1 MTKKISFF
9 VVTVAAVAL
18 VLSGCSRGPGMDDM
32 EPDDMATVLP
42 HIGTWYFADPDPDD
56 DKPVAPNARLELTDA
71 TFAVKMGDDD
81 MTTFELFQIPGFT
94 KFEVSGTY
102 TAEADGTFSFSLPD
116 EDMDGVP
123 DLTAFVVEPVQLDS
137 GVVVGLAAAQLG
149 ATADAMVVI
158 DPATPN
164 MVTISGDFHAGA
176 AQSARRDGSDRLQGR
191 SLHDGSVAGVQ

>member
-56 DKPVAPNARLELTDA
+56 DKPVAPNARLELTDT

-81 MTTFELFQIPGFT
+81 MTTFELFQTPGFT
-94 KFEVSGTY
+94 KFEVEGTY
-102 TAEADGTFSFSLPD
+102 TAGADGTFSFSLPD

-123 DLTAFVVEPVQLDS
+123 DLTAFVVEPVQLAPAL
-137 GVVVGLAAAQLG
+137 VVGLETAQLG

-164 MVTISGDFHAGA
+164 MVTISGAFMPALLNLPGVMEVTACKGA
-176 AQSARRDGSDRLQGR
+176 PCMMAP
-191 SLHDGSVAGVQ
+191 